1 MQINN
6 QLQKTY
12 STKQALALCR
22 ELEERGI
29 LVKPEHWD
37 GYKHVDIHIPD
48 VNINIEVDGLQHLT
62 DPKQIVSDFHREY
75 YSDIHKLNTLHI
87 PNEVLMNHLHEIAD
101 AIAIVVKERRFVI
114 DGQKETSGT

>member
-1 MQINN
+1 MQTNDEI
-6 QLQKTY
+6 QKTH
-12 STKQALALCR
+12 STKHALTLCR
-22 ELEERGI
+22 ELEKRGVH
-29 LVKPEHWD
+29 VKPEHWD
-37 GYKHVDIHIPD
+37 GFKHVDIHIPD

-101 AIAIVVKERRFVI
+101 AIGIVVKERRRVVG
-114 DGQKETSGT
+114 GQKDTPGK